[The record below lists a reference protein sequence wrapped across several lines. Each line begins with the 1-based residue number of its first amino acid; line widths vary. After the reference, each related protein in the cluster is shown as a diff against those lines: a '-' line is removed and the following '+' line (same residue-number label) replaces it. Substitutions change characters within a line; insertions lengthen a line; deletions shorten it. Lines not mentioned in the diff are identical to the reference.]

1 MFVLCLLKWFD
12 QWFSDH
18 YQMVIVERSYTY
30 RWTEL
35 RILCKY
41 FSNTTLHVIIWLQIL
56 IKNIMYI
63 LGLQILAKNIFFN
76 ILLWVNLNED
86 NGQWTEVFQLSGSF
100 QFWGVLGAWCCIS
113 CSQQSQYP
121 FKFDCMHQ
129 VGYRFYREREWN

>member
-63 LGLQILAKNIFFN
+63 LGLQILAKNDFLTYCSGLIWMRIMGSELRFFSLVGHFSFGAFWGHDVAYLVHNNHN
-76 ILLWVNLNED
+76 ILLNL
-86 NGQWTEVFQLSGSF
+86 TV
-100 QFWGVLGAWCCIS
+100 CI
-113 CSQQSQYP
+113 
-121 FKFDCMHQ
+121 K
-129 VGYRFYREREWN
+129 